1 MSNIKSKNL
10 YSTDQLHND
19 KMENGFRN
27 TPIGITNLI
36 MNNDEDDITGSDNAV
51 FGFGHT
57 VETDKNIVGGAYNEV
72 INDIPEGQSGD
83 RDKNAVFGA
92 ENIIVGCNNLVGGG
106 GNRVEGDDNIVG
118 GYYNNFVTPT
128 KNSENFVSG
137 ARNEIIASDYSAI
150 FGNLNTVGY
159 ADSINTY
166 NVEKSLICG
175 NQNNIYDASGN
186 AIVGTGNK
194 GHTIYN
200 SAIFGNINELLK
212 NVYGSLIFGQAHGQV
227 IGSDAPEFP
236 TKFGN
241 GVRYSFVGG
250 MYEKIEPNYEI
261 NNSFVMGID
270 NTLGTS
276 ASEGGAMYQDF
287 IFGTGNTMFDGVN
300 NVFIGDGNKTL
311 SGVTSDAVPSRNFL
325 FGFGNQ
331 LSAGDDN
338 VMFGVSNKAQSPY
351 TSMNYMF
358 GGNNAFSGGNG
369 NKTDVS
375 NNVAFGSSNT
385 INGSSI
391 KNVAIFGT
399 QNNIAGLNVKH
410 SFVQGVSNLITPN
423 AEHAFVSGGN
433 NKVSTFGGAAAKFN
447 TIFGSG
453 NEASYIQNQAA
464 AIDSYNTIFGKGLK
478 VKGEHNFVVGTGD
491 NDQTTP
497 TQSVVGSNNVIFG
510 IMNNITSDT
519 LDNSKLNL
527 IQGMYNNVNGMN
539 NTVFGNENTV
549 YSHNATI
556 LGSNITANN
565 NGLFIGSYNETTNPS
580 NYINY
585 ITVADGNSNSG
596 FNIFEL
602 STNGQYMP
610 VTRNSKSKTVGLS
623 MLMDS
628 GAYIGYKRDESNIPD
643 VVLPNTDLIKNYLCS
658 VNTVASANSG
668 VNLKL
673 NVFVNRYGQTKYSKY
688 LVTVTNENLTPQ
700 AFIVEYSSIEGAT
713 TVRTIR
719 ATDITTNNNISCT
732 YGTESTS
739 VKNADFVEITI
750 DGVDFPSSTITSDV
764 SVILMQ

>member
-57 VETDKNIVGGAYNEV
+57 VETDKNVVGGAYNEV

-92 ENIIVGCNNLVGGG
+92 ENTIVGCNNLVGGG

-128 KNSENFVSG
+128 KNSENLVSG
-137 ARNEIIASDYSAI
+137 ARNEIISADYSAI

-227 IGSDAPEFP
+227 IGPDAPTFP

-276 ASEGGAMYQDF
+276 ATSLGGAMYQDF

-300 NVFIGDGNKTL
+300 NVFIGDGNETL
-311 SGVTSDAVPSRNFL
+311 SGVNSNAVPSRNFL
-325 FGFGNQ
+325 FGSGNQ

-338 VMFGVSNKAQSPY
+338 VMFGVDNKAQSPY

-358 GGNNAFSGGNG
+358 GGSNAFSGGSG

-375 NNVAFGSSNT
+375 GNVAFGSSNT

-391 KNVAIFGT
+391 QNVAIFGK

-453 NEASYIQNQAA
+453 NETSYIQNQAA

-478 VKGEHNFVVGTGD
+478 VKGEHNLVVGTGD

-497 TQSVVGSNNVIFG
+497 TQLVTGSYNAVFG
-510 IMNNITSDT
+510 YMNNISSSS
-519 LDNSKLNL
+519 LDSSKYNL
-527 IQGMYNNVNGMN
+527 IQGAN
-539 NTVFGNENTV
+539 NTVSGSNNAVFGN
-549 YSHNATI
+549 
-556 LGSNITANN
+556 NITATG
-565 NGLFIGSYNETTNPS
+565 NGLYIGNYNNTNSS
-580 NYINY
+580 NNF
-585 ITVADGNSNSG
+585 ITVAKGNSNSG
-596 FNIFEL
+596 FNVLEIGE
-602 STNGQYMP
+602 NGQYRP
-610 VTRNSKSKTVGLS
+610 TTRGATVGTC

-628 GAYIGYKRDESNIPD
+628 GAYIGYKRDESNTPD

-658 VNTVASANSG
+658 VDTVPDTSTG

-673 NVFVNRYGQTKYSKY
+673 NVFVNRYGKTKYSKY
-688 LVTVTNENLTPQ
+688 LVTVTKNIPQ

-713 TVRTIR
+713 TVRTVR
-719 ATDITTNNNISCT
+719 ATDITTNNNISCN

-739 VKNADFVEITI
+739 VKGADFVEITI
-750 DGVDFPSSTITSDV
+750 DGVSFPSSTITSDV